1 MADTQDDVKGGSSKA
16 GSIAIATALIG
27 AVTTISV
34 AYINKGTPSEVVKP
48 APVAPGPAP
57 QQDSQQ
63 GPQAQQGSSAD
74 NKLAEDADPPIAPQ
88 SLMQTAR
95 NVAGRWNAANGE
107 EMEITQNGTQLVV
120 NGGVMSEVGPIV
132 WQGYG
137 RIADRKLS
145 WTAQAAANGNQIEI
159 ECSGRLTTS
168 GNSIQGTCDVM
179 GQQQPFQY
187 TR

>member
-1 MADTQDDVKGGSSKA
+1 MADTDADVKGSGTSKA

-34 AYINKGTPSEVVKP
+34 AYIQKDTP
-48 APVAPGPAP
+48 APVVKSDPANPQPAP
-57 QQDSQQ
+57 Q
-63 GPQAQQGSSAD
+63 P
-74 NKLAEDADPPIAPQ
+74 APQ
-88 SLMQTAR
+88 SNVQAETIPAANNDADIQPQPLMQTPR
-95 NVAGRWNAANGE
+95 NVAGLWNAANGE
-107 EMEITQNGTQLVV
+107 QMEITQNGTQLVV

-168 GNSIQGTCDVM
+168 GNSIQGTCDVL
-179 GQQQPFQY
+179 GQQQAFQY